1 MESIIE
7 YSEICDIVKGISDIN
22 LNNIKIYKQQR
33 EIVENNYSS
42 SEDSDT
48 NENDYIMISKDL
60 DDYNDN
66 SSNMDIEDE
75 KKQLHFQDSYNEMDY
90 ILSIN
95 LMKMVIPFSEYLTSL
110 INTFLLDKMMH
121 LIDINCKVKD
131 LNISSLIE
139 FYHFSLDFIKK
150 FYSFKQQL
158 NDYEEETLSDKD
170 DIIRKERLR
179 KYAINLMNNSF
190 KYKKLKN
197 IFHFLHHMNNG
208 IDFGKDSSTY
218 KDLTP
223 ISKTFLIKIKQTT
236 QQLIE
241 KMEPYIDEP
250 IEFKQMRIYK
260 KLEFIVPF
268 MNIIQFIFYILIKN
282 PISF

>member
-1 MESIIE
+1 YVM
-7 YSEICDIVKGISDIN
+7 V
-22 LNNIKIYKQQR
+22 
-33 EIVENNYSS
+33 
-42 SEDSDT
+42 
-48 NENDYIMISKDL
+48 SKDL
-60 DDYNDN
+60 DDGSENN
-66 SSNMDIEDE
+66 SDMDIEDE

-95 LMKMVIPFSEYLTSL
+95 LMKMVIPLSEYLTNL
-110 INTFLLDKMMH
+110 INSFLLEKMMH

-139 FYHFSLDFIKK
+139 FYHFSLEFIKK
-150 FYSFKQQL
+150 FYSFQQQL
-158 NDYEEETLSDKD
+158 NEYDEETDKNN
-170 DIIRKERLR
+170 IIRKERLR
-179 KYAINLMNNSF
+179 KHAINLMNNGF
-190 KYKKLKN
+190 KYKKLKK
-197 IFHFLHHMNNG
+197 IFHFLHHMNDG
-208 IDFGKDSSTY
+208 IDFEKESSTY

-282 PISF
+282 